1 MIITTNITSTDLQNG
16 ANGLELKS
24 VTVVV
29 NFQEAENYFGGQV
42 VLTKDDNITFQS
54 TTEEFASLAIEKAK
68 SLIASSKVAKPEP
81 EPELEPLP
89 EDNTETEEPTEP
101 TEPTDENIK
110 ATDGGTEEKEEET
123 TE

>member
-16 ANGLELKS
+16 AKGLELKS

-42 VLTKDDNITFQS
+42 VLTKDDNITLQS
-54 TTEEFASLAIEKAK
+54 NTKEFTSLAIKKAK
-68 SLIASSKVAKPEP
+68 SLIASAKVAEP
-81 EPELEPLP
+81 KPLP
-89 EDNTETEEPTEP
+89 VLNNTETKETEEQTEP
-101 TEPTDENIK
+101 IDKNIVE
-110 ATDGGTEEKEEET
+110 TDGVTEEKAEGT